1 MPPNRNSWQLEVSKY
16 SMGMG
21 SLLLVVACQFIVRGG
36 RFLRKCATGGE
47 GCDYH

>member
-1 MPPNRNSWQLEVSKY
+1 
-16 SMGMG
+16 MGMG